1 MMKVARA
8 QARLP
13 EGRLESLDVLRR
25 ALTQYLIRIETLT
38 PRNKSVS
45 KKQSRIPALMPMTVL
60 VIEHHTKRVRSK
72 MIRLMT
78 VLVGISVIACD
89 TKENISAGSNSRD
102 IAGHQS
108 PEGGGVVSDNAAEP
122 ATVENDSLSLV
133 AAPSGLRHP
142 GVLVNA
148 EQIALLKEKIAQSAQ
163 PWKKAYDI
171 INTHT
176 MTSPSYTP
184 KPWKIVECGPY
195 NKPNLGCADEV
206 RDSLAA
212 YTNALTWVLSGN
224 QANATKA
231 IEIMDAWRATL
242 TKHTNHNAPL
252 QAAWA
257 ASMWARAAEIMRYS
271 PNRGRWSA
279 TAVNQFG
286 NWLKTVHLPR
296 LTNLTAYNGNWD
308 LSQIEAT
315 MAIAVFLD
323 DRALFNTAVARW
335 RQRTPA
341 YIYLRS
347 DGPLPKLPPGE
358 SLTQAQLISFWY
370 GQTQFTDG
378 HAQETCRDFGHTQ
391 MGLGAMINAA
401 ETARIQGVNLYS
413 EQKTRIVAALESHA
427 KYLNGAPIPSSLCGG
442 KLTLT
447 RVPMWEIGYNHY
459 ANRDFLSLPQTNALI
474 LATTPKVFRPSG
486 VYLHMAWETL
496 THAGVGSAGLPK

>member
-1 MMKVARA
+1 MF
-8 QARLP
+8 
-13 EGRLESLDVLRR
+13 
-25 ALTQYLIRIETLT
+25 
-38 PRNKSVS
+38 
-45 KKQSRIPALMPMTVL
+45 
-60 VIEHHTKRVRSK
+60 
-72 MIRLMT
+72 RLMT

-89 TKENISAGSNSRD
+89 TRENISAGSNSRD

-108 PEGGGVVSDNAAEP
+108 PESGGVVSNNAAEP
-122 ATVENDSLSLV
+122 PTVENDSLSLA

-148 EQIALLKEKIAQSAQ
+148 GQIALLKEKIAQSAQ

-171 INTHT
+171 ISTGT
-176 MTSPSYTP
+176 LTSPSYTP
-184 KPWKIVECGPY
+184 KPWNIVECGPY
-195 NKPNLGCADEV
+195 NKPSLGCDDEV
-206 RDSLAA
+206 RDAIAA
-212 YTNALTWVLSGN
+212 YTNALTWVLGGN

-231 IEIMDAWRATL
+231 IEIMNAWSATL
-242 TKHTNHNAPL
+242 TDHTNHNAPL
-252 QAAWA
+252 QSAWA
-257 ASMWARAAEIMRYS
+257 ASMWARAAEIIRYS
-271 PNRGRWSA
+271 PNSGGWSA
-279 TAVNQFG
+279 TEVNRFR
-286 NWLKTVHLPR
+286 NWLKTVYLPKLR
-296 LTNLTAYNGNWD
+296 NLQAYNGNWD
-308 LSQIEAT
+308 LSMIEAT
-315 MAIAVFLD
+315 MGIAVFLD
-323 DRALFNTAVARW
+323 DKALFDTAVARW

-341 YIYLRS
+341 YIYLKV

-358 SLTQAQLISFWY
+358 NLTQAQLISFWY
-370 GQTQFTDG
+370 GQNEFTDG

-413 EQKTRIVAALESHA
+413 EQKTRIVAALEFHA

-486 VYLHMAWETL
+486 SYLHMAWETL